1 MLKIQIITGAVSVLL
16 LFVIFELIR
25 RRRLK
30 EEYSLLWLLS
40 GIVILVFSIRPSLL
54 NIISKILGMY
64 YLTTLFVISFLFLL
78 LIVLH
83 FSTVISRLSEENEEL
98 TQELSLL
105 DFRFKE
111 LDKQFHELAG
121 KKEE

>member
-1 MLKIQIITGAVSVLL
+1 MLRIQMITGAVSILL
-16 LFVIFELIR
+16 LAIVIELIR

-40 GIVILVFSIRPSLL
+40 GIVILAFSIFPNLL
-54 NIISKILGMY
+54 DIISRMVGMY
-64 YLTTLFVISFLFLL
+64 YLTTLLVISFLFLL

-83 FSTVISRLSEENEEL
+83 FSTVISQLSEKNKEL
-98 TQELSLL
+98 AQDLSIL

-111 LDKQFHELAG
+111 LDKRFQRLTSET
-121 KKEE
+121 E

>member
-1 MLKIQIITGAVSVLL
+1 MLRIQMIIGAVSILL
-16 LFVIFELIR
+16 LAIVVELIR

-40 GIVILVFSIRPSLL
+40 GAVILAFSIFPKLL
-54 NIISKILGMY
+54 DIISRMMGMY
-64 YLTTLFVISFLFLL
+64 YLTALLVISFLFLL

-83 FSTVISRLSEENEEL
+83 FSTVISQLSEKNKEL
-98 TQELSLL
+98 AQDLSIL

-111 LDKQFHELAG
+111 LNARFQKLTSET
-121 KKEE
+121 E

>member
-1 MLKIQIITGAVSVLL
+1 MLRIQIIIGTVSILL
-16 LFVIFELIR
+16 LVIVIELIR

-40 GIVILVFSIRPSLL
+40 GTVILAFSIFPNLL
-54 NIISKILGMY
+54 NIISRMVGMY
-64 YLTTLFVISFLFLL
+64 YLTTLLVISFLFLL

-83 FSTVISRLSEENEEL
+83 FSTVISQLSEKNKEL
-98 TQELSLL
+98 AQDLSIL

-111 LDKQFHELAG
+111 LDKQFQKLISET
-121 KKEE
+121 E